1 MKNVKLKLAVLGAL
15 SVLSVPAF
23 ATGLVSLPTAGFAVT
38 ANSDF
43 SGSLAGTTAW
53 TLCNDTGNFGSD
65 PADYTAPT
73 TGAHNICAVFP
84 AGGNDPGTPDSNFT
98 NVALSAA
105 KQNVAITAN
114 SETLATMRQRA
125 YRNSGAT
132 ECIFEKRLVM
142 NTGSNGMG
150 SATFDYNP
158 SLTGSQRL
166 EVNDFA
172 FGGFSGTATVLAGYY
187 HSANTDSPI
196 YRLGRSFTSVQ
207 MQANAAGTS
216 PASGYYKR
224 PLNSPAPAASTEI
237 NGVGQT
243 LSPPGTPTQSQQTSE
258 IRTNWVDFVVDT
270 TGGVDEDGT
279 TSKDS
284 PFMYVRSGCGSG
296 TEATAFPTV
305 SNSVR
310 IRQTGQETQPFVTI
324 LASGITRSGANANF

>member
-15 SVLSVPAF
+15 SMLSAPAF
-23 ATGLVSLPTAGFAVT
+23 ATGLVSLPTAGFAVS

-73 TGAHNICAVFP
+73 TGAHNVCAVFP
-84 AGGNDPGTPDSNFT
+84 SGGNNPGTPDASFT
-98 NVALSAA
+98 NVTLSMA
-105 KQNVAITAN
+105 KQSVTITAN
-114 SETLATMRQRA
+114 SETLATMRQRV

-142 NTGSNGMG
+142 ATGG
-150 SATFDYNP
+150 SFDYNP

-207 MQANAAGTS
+207 MQADAATGTV
-216 PASGYYKR
+216 PATGYYKR

-243 LSPPGTPTQSQQTSE
+243 LSPPGSPTQSQQTSE

-284 PFMYVRSGCGSG
+284 PFMYVQAGCGAGSE
-296 TEATAFPTV
+296 TTAFPTT
-305 SNSVR
+305 NNTVR
-310 IRQTGQETQPFVTI
+310 IRQTGQETQPWVTVVTN
-324 LASGITRSGANANF
+324 GVTRSGANANF